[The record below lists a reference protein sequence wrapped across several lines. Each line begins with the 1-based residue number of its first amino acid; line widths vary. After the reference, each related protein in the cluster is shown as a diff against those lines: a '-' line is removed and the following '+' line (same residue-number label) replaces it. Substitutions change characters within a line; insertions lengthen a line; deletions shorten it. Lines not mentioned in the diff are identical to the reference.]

1 MGPRIVPRRCGLA
14 DIMPTYIGGIKTSAQ
29 QQKRRHKNDEPLHS
43 TLTRLYLKHLNNN
56 YYLDTA
62 GHRADISF
70 SRNRNSMT
78 PAPEETKSSDVTL
91 SSPMRRVSAR
101 KRKEAVDEFDS
112 GVPENTKKKPSKP
125 NKTGKAVKVKAE
137 SRKFSATATSRPTSE
152 ECYFVTEALSI
163 LHPDIV
169 EENNKR
175 RKALLIS
182 KQQLHQPKKKS
193 KQIDTPVTDQIIG
206 TMLSQNTTDANAHN
220 AFATLKKDFPG
231 GWDEVAAVED
241 ITRIEK
247 SIKVA
252 GLAKTRAQRI
262 QGMLQQIQ
270 QERGEANFEFLQ
282 EYESND
288 DIVQELSRFK
298 GMGPKTISCVLL
310 FALGRN
316 DFPVDTHVLRITQQI
331 GWVGKSDTRESAYE
345 HFKDSI
351 PRDCMMDLHCLLVRH
366 GKVCYNCA
374 ANGRPQF
381 PPQVGKAQWVCPL
394 VGVKS
399 GTYKLDMYGQ
409 GKPSVAVKLEHSAQ
423 ATVKEEHN
431 SSDQIHV
438 KTEEMLSN
446 SEVKLEDKN
455 STSNSNSGM
464 IKPEESISGVVIKV
478 EQM

>member
-1 MGPRIVPRRCGLA
+1 
-14 DIMPTYIGGIKTSAQ
+14 
-29 QQKRRHKNDEPLHS
+29 
-43 TLTRLYLKHLNNN
+43 
-56 YYLDTA
+56 
-62 GHRADISF
+62 
-70 SRNRNSMT
+70 MT
-78 PAPEETKSSDVTL
+78 PEETKSSDVSL
-91 SSPMRRVSAR
+91 SSSMKRVSAR
-101 KRKEAVDEFDS
+101 KRKQAAGGFDS
-112 GVPENTKKKPSKP
+112 GVSKNSNKKPAKSS
-125 NKTGKAVKVKAE
+125 KTGRAVKVKAE
-137 SRKFSATATSRPTSE
+137 SHKFSATVASRPTSE
-152 ECYFVTEALSI
+152 ECYFVTEALSH
-163 LHPDIV
+163 LHPHIV
-169 EENNKR
+169 EENNRR

-182 KQQLHQPKKKS
+182 KQQLHQSKKKS
-193 KQIDTPVTDQIIG
+193 KAMDTPVTDQIVG

-262 QGMLQQIQ
+262 QGMLQQIH

-282 EYESND
+282 DYESND

-316 DFPVDTHVLRITQQI
+316 DFPVDTHVLRITQQM
-331 GWVGKSDTRESAYE
+331 GWVGKSATRESAYE

-381 PPQVGKAQWVCPL
+381 PPQVGKAKWVCPL
-394 VGVKS
+394 ICVKN
-399 GTYKLDMYGQ
+399 GTYKTDVNGH
-409 GKPSVAVKLEHSAQ
+409 GKSSVSVKLENGAQ
-423 ATVKEEHN
+423 VTAKEEHN
-431 SSDQIHV
+431 SSYNIRV
-438 KTEEMLSN
+438 KTEELLSN
-446 SEVKLEDKN
+446 SKVKLEDKN
-455 STSNSNSGM
+455 STSNSNCAM
-464 IKPEESISGVVIKV
+464 IKPEETISGVVVKV